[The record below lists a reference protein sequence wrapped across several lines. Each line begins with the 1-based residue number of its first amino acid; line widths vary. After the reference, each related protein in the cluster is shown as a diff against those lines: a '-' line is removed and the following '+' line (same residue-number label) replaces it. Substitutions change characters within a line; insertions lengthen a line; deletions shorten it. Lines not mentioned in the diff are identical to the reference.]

1 MVFHTQLNF
10 ISQLLHVY
18 ARNYELN
25 GQFILIRAIRY
36 SLDGMKSLI
45 FLAHIIDL
53 FLGLILAQV
62 IFLAYMV
69 ILKKTANV
77 AVSAILIVFTAFAKM
92 T

>member
-1 MVFHTQLNF
+1 
-10 ISQLLHVY
+10 
-18 ARNYELN
+18 
-25 GQFILIRAIRY
+25 
-36 SLDGMKSLI
+36 MKSLS

-53 FLGLILAQV
+53 LLGLILAQV